1 VQKLTSDDFD
11 SVITT
16 ADLPVLVDFWAEW
29 CPPCRVI
36 EPILERLSTDLAG
49 RILITKI
56 NSDENPV
63 ISARYRVLGLPTML
77 LFVDG
82 EPVLSIIGARSM
94 RSLRAELEPHLPAAV
109 PGRA

>member
-1 VQKLTSDDFD
+1 VLKLTADDFD
-11 SVITT
+11 SVITG
-16 ADLPVLVDFWAEW
+16 AELPVLVDFWAEW

-36 EPILERLSTDLAG
+36 EPILERLDGELVG

-63 ISARYRVLGLPTML
+63 IAARYRVLGLPTLL
-77 LFVDG
+77 LFVAG
-82 EPVLSIIGARSM
+82 QPVLSIIGARSL

-109 PGRA
+109 AR

>member
-1 VQKLTSDDFD
+1 
-11 SVITT
+11 
-16 ADLPVLVDFWAEW
+16 VLVDFWAEW

-49 RILITKI
+49 RILIAKI

-77 LFVDG
+77 LFVGG

-94 RSLRAELEPHLPAAV
+94 RSLRAELEPRLPAAV
-109 PGRA
+109 SGRA

>member
-1 VQKLTSDDFD
+1 
-11 SVITT
+11 
-16 ADLPVLVDFWAEW
+16 
-29 CPPCRVI
+29 VI
-36 EPILERLSTDLAG
+36 EPILERLSTELAG
-49 RILITKI
+49 RILIAKI

-77 LFVDG
+77 LFVGG